1 MKKILFPEQSDYLE
15 NFRKKDTPLI
25 EEMERFA
32 QKNNVPI
39 LTKDAAEFIEQLV
52 MISRPR
58 RVLEIGTAI
67 AYTTIRIARNLRKK
81 GVIHTIEKSSDNIKR
96 AKEYISRSDV
106 KEKISILEGE
116 AAEVI
121 PELMK
126 KYDFIFLDADKQDY
140 KKLFELSLGLL
151 KKGGI
156 IFVDNLLWHGY
167 TASTKVPADYKTS
180 TEFIREF
187 NKEFMN
193 TPGLYSIIIP
203 IGDGIGLGIKQRK
216 NG

>member
-140 KKLFELSLGLL
+140 KKLFELSLGS
-151 KKGGI
+151 
-156 IFVDNLLWHGY
+156 F
-167 TASTKVPADYKTS
+167 
-180 TEFIREF
+180 
-187 NKEFMN
+187 
-193 TPGLYSIIIP
+193 
-203 IGDGIGLGIKQRK
+203 
-216 NG
+216 